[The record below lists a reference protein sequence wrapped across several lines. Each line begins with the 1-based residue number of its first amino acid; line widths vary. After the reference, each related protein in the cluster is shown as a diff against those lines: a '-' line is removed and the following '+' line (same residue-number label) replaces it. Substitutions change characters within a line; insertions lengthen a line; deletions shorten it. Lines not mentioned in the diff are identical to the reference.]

1 MITKQERIGL
11 AIFTGAYTLAWLIF
25 GQGVALGEV
34 GQLVAA
40 FPAMFCFVWIIA
52 APEKTTDN

>member
-52 APEKTTDN
+52 APETDS